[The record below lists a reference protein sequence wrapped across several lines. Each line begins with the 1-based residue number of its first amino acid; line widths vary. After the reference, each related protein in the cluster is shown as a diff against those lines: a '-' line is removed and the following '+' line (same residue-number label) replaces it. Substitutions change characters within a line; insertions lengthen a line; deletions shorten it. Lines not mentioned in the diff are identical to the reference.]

1 MSERKTRLAVLG
13 STGSIGGGVLDVVSR
28 YPDRFEVVSLS
39 AWSSGGLLSRQVDA
53 SGASR
58 VAVGP
63 GVAARLDVPAGV
75 EVLDGPGALVE
86 LASDP
91 GVDLV
96 VNALVGVS
104 GLEPTM
110 AAARAGKRI
119 ALANKES
126 LVAAGGL
133 VMSAAADAGAE
144 IVPVDSEH
152 SSIFRCLRATPR
164 AEVEALVLTASGGPL
179 RDLPPDEVAAAPLKH
194 VLAHP
199 NWDMGEKVTV
209 DSASLANKA
218 MEVIEARWLFD
229 VPFDRIEVLVHRESV
244 AHSLVR
250 LVDGSML
257 AHMGEPDMRIPIQ
270 YALFYPEV
278 PPGSFAGCRL
288 EDVGALHFEQVD
300 SERYPCFNLI
310 LGAGREGGTST
321 VAAAAADEVAVGAF
335 SRGEIGFGDI
345 PTVIERTLDSVTRA
359 AAPDLEAVL
368 AADLE
373 ARERA
378 TCEVELLAAAL

>member
-1 MSERKTRLAVLG
+1 MSERRVRLAVLG

-28 YPDRFEVVSLS
+28 HADRFEVVSLS
-39 AWSSGGLLSRQVDA
+39 AWSRGGLLSRQVAA
-53 SGASR
+53 SGATR

-63 GVAARLDVPAGV
+63 HGASSLDLPAGV
-75 EVLDGPGALVE
+75 EILDGPDALVQ

-91 GVDLV
+91 DIDLV

-104 GLEPTM
+104 GLRPTM
-110 AAARAGKRI
+110 AAVRSGKRI

-126 LVAAGGL
+126 LVAAGAL
-133 VMSAAADAGAE
+133 VMSAAAGTGAE
-144 IVPVDSEH
+144 VIPVDSEH

-164 AEVEALVLTASGGPL
+164 AEVESLVLTASGGPL
-179 RDLPPDEVAAAPLKH
+179 RDLPADRVAEAPLAD

-199 NWDMGEKVTV
+199 NWEMGEKVTV

-244 AHSLVR
+244 VHSLVR

-257 AHMGEPDMRIPIQ
+257 AHMSEPDMRIPIQ
-270 YALFYPEV
+270 YALFHPDV
-278 PPGSFAGCRL
+278 PAGSFAGCRL
-288 EDVGALHFEQVD
+288 EDVGALHFEPVD
-300 SERYPCFNLI
+300 SGRYPCFNLI
-310 LGAGREGGTST
+310 LGAGREGGTSPV
-321 VAAAAADEVAVGAF
+321 VAAVADEVAVSAF
-335 SRGEIGFGDI
+335 SRGAIGFGDI
-345 PTVIERTLDSVTRA
+345 PAVIERTLDSVPRG
-359 AAPDLEAVL
+359 AAPDLESVL
-368 AADLE
+368 AADEE

-378 TCEVELLAAAL
+378 TCEAELLAARR